1 MISGSVLLTVQP
13 CLSYE
18 RKVVNWKKVGTK
30 KSGINK
36 WMALRIKLICNISI
50 SFKF

>member
-13 CLSYE
+13 CLLSFE

-36 WMALRIKLICNISI
+36 WMALRMKN
-50 SFKF
+50 